1 MAEKYEVR
9 NRWTNAVQ
17 FTAEITCAPDAPM
30 SVKLGLAVR
39 WGVENKA
46 NLSDANLSG
55 AYLSGAS
62 LSDANLSG
70 AYLSGAYL
78 RGASLSD
85 ANLSGA
91 YLSGAYLSG
100 ADLSGASLSG
110 ANLSGASLSDADLSG
125 EKVTRTFAAVDR
137 SDGYQ
142 FRAFEL
148 EAGGI
153 KIQAGCRWF
162 TPVEYRA
169 HVAAK
174 YPDTDRA
181 AETLLIIGFI
191 EARWAQ
197 IVEVTV

>member
-1 MAEKYEVR
+1 VKTEKYEVR

-46 NLSDANLSG
+46 DLRGAYLRGTNLSDANLSG
-55 AYLSGAS
+55 ADLR
-62 LSDANLSG
+62 
-70 AYLSGAYL
+70 GAYL
-78 RGASLSD
+78 RGANLRG
-85 ANLSGA
+85 ANLRGADLSGA

-100 ADLSGASLSG
+100 ADLSGA
-110 ANLSGASLSDADLSG
+110 DLSG
-125 EKVTRTFAAVDR
+125 EKVIRTFASLDR

-142 FRAFEL
+142 FRAFAL
-148 EAGGI
+148 EAGGV

-162 TPVEYRA
+162 TPEEYRA

-191 EARWAQ
+191 EARALQ
-197 IVEVTV
+197 TGATNQPAKVGI